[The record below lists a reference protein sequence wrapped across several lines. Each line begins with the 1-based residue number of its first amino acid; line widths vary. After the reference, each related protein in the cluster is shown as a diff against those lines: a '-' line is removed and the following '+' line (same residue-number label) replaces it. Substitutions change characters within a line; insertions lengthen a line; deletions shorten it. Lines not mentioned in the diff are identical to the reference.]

1 MKKLLTVILSMMLV
15 LSSVTAIA
23 EENVITVDLIEDGT
37 WVTFDD
43 YGFHVCL
50 PSDWNVLEITA
61 EAAEVGII
69 FSCQA
74 PDSERS
80 FTIAYN
86 DLEAATDIETIAAG
100 LATTQENVNTISIN
114 GIPYATYDIA
124 ANDVTGIVALS
135 QDGTALY
142 QFVFYPSSDSD
153 FAPLALQIAASINA
167 AVESTDAQ

>member
-1 MKKLLTVILSMMLV
+1 MKKLLTVILSVLLV
-15 LSSVTAIA
+15 LCSVTAMA
-23 EENVITVDLIEDGT
+23 EENVITVDLVENGT
-37 WVTFDD
+37 WVAFDD
-43 YGFHVCL
+43 YGFNVCL
-50 PSDWNVLEITA
+50 PSDWNVLEISE

-74 PDSERS
+74 PDSARS

-86 DLEAATDIETIAAG
+86 DLEAASDIETIAAG
-100 LATTQENVNTISIN
+100 LAATYENVQVISIN
-114 GIPYATYDIA
+114 GIPYAAYEIA

-142 QFVFYPSSDSD
+142 QFVFYPASDSE

-167 AVESTDAQ
+167 STEGTDAQ

>member
-1 MKKLLTVILSMMLV
+1 MKKILTVILSMMLV
-15 LSSVTAIA
+15 ICSVTAIA
-23 EENVITVDLIEDGT
+23 EENVVTVDLVENGT

-50 PSDWNVLEITA
+50 PSDWNVLEITE

-86 DLEAATDIETIAAG
+86 DLEAATDIETIAAD
-100 LATTQENVNTISIN
+100 LAATHENVNIISIN
-114 GIPYATYDIA
+114 GIPYATYDIV
-124 ANDVTGIVALS
+124 ANDVIGIVALS

-142 QFVFYPSSDSD
+142 QFVFYPSSDSE
-153 FAPLALQIAASINA
+153 FAPLAVQIAASIYA
-167 AVESTDAQ
+167 TTESTDAQ